1 MMKVKYLLTACL
13 AALSIIAFIGCSD
26 SNSTSSGPTGTG
38 EIRMYLVDSPS
49 EYNAVNIVV
58 TRVEVHMADADSNSG
73 WWVVNDSTATYDLLT
88 LANGANAI
96 LGDTLLPA
104 GHYTQIRLYI
114 GDGSNVVVDGITYPL
129 TIPSGQQSG
138 LKLNHQFEIEPNT
151 LYELTLDFDAE
162 SSINQTGNGE
172 YMLNPVIRVIANVV
186 SGTISGTI
194 DPAAAHPWIW
204 TVAGLDTCSTY
215 ADALSGYFML
225 MALPEGTYAVHIE
238 PTDATYQDTT
248 ISGVQVMAEQ
258 NTDLGTI
265 VLIPG

>member
-1 MMKVKYLLTACL
+1 MNVKYLLIACL
-13 AALSIIAFIGCSD
+13 AALSMFALIGCTDSD
-26 SNSTSSGPTGTG
+26 STSSGPAGTG

-49 EYNAVNIVV
+49 EYDAVNIVV
-58 TRVEVHMADADSNSG
+58 TRVEVHIAEADSNSG
-73 WWVVNDSTATYDLLT
+73 WWVVNDSTATYDLLI
-88 LANGANAI
+88 LANGANAV

-138 LKLNHQFEIEPNT
+138 LKLNHQFDIESNT

-162 SSINQTGNGE
+162 SSIQQTGNGG
-172 YMLNPVIRVIANVV
+172 YMLSPVIRVIANII
-186 SGTISGTI
+186 SGTISGMI
-194 DPAAAHPWIW
+194 DPASARPWVW

-215 ADALSGYFML
+215 ADAWSGYFKL
-225 MALPEGTYAVHIE
+225 MALPEGIYAVHVE
-238 PTDATYQDTT
+238 PTDTTRQDTT

-258 NTDLGTI
+258 NTELGTI
-265 VLIPG
+265 ELIPG

>member
-1 MMKVKYLLTACL
+1 MKVKYLL
-13 AALSIIAFIGCSD
+13 ALSITMLSVIALIGCTDSD
-26 SNSTSSGPTGTG
+26 STSPGTTGTG

-49 EYNAVNIVV
+49 EYDAVNIVV
-58 TRVEVHMADADSNSG
+58 TRVEVHMAGADSNSG
-73 WWVVNDSTATYDLLT
+73 WWVINDSTATYDLLT
-88 LANGANAI
+88 LANGANAV

-162 SSINQTGNGE
+162 SSIQQLGNDQ

-186 SGTISGTI
+186 SGTISGII
-194 DPAAAHPWIW
+194 DPASAHPVIW
-204 TVAGLDTCSTY
+204 TLAGIDTCSTF
-215 ADALSGYFML
+215 ADAVSGYFKL
-225 MALPEGTYAVHIE
+225 MALPEGSYSVHIE
-238 PTDATYQDTT
+238 PTNPTYQDTT
-248 ISGVQVMAEQ
+248 ISSVQVIREQ
-258 NTDLGTI
+258 NWEMGTI